1 MSLARRS
8 RALRKSVFVLL
19 VLPWAS
25 VYATG
30 EYETAR
36 QEMITVINKSVAD
49 TRAYTGISVLDKRVM
64 QAMATVPRHE
74 FVPMFM
80 RRHAYKNRALPIGE
94 GQTISQPY
102 IVALMTHLAAV
113 TPDAVVLEIGT
124 GSGYQA
130 AVLAHLAR
138 HVYSIEII
146 ESLGKQA
153 ENVLTR
159 LNYDNV
165 TVKIGDGY
173 QGWEEHAPYDAIIV
187 TAAPEQV
194 PPALLLQLRSGARLV
209 IPLGAQDHIQSL
221 QVLEKR
227 PDGKATSRE
236 VLPVL
241 FVPLVH
247 GTETSG
253 NGF

>member
-1 MSLARRS
+1 MSLMRITH
-8 RALRKSVFVLL
+8 ALCKSAFLL
-19 VLPWAS
+19 VLPWTG

-36 QEMITVINKSVAD
+36 QEMVTTINRGVAE
-49 TRAYTGISVLDKRVM
+49 TRAHTGISVLDERVM
-64 QAMATVPRHE
+64 RAMATVPRHE
-74 FVPMFM
+74 FVPASMK
-80 RRHAYKNRALPIGE
+80 RYAYINRALPIAE

-146 ESLGKQA
+146 ESLGRQA
-153 ENVLTR
+153 ENVLAR
-159 LNYDNV
+159 LDYDNV

-173 QGWEEHAPYDAIIV
+173 LGWEEHAPYDAIIV

-194 PPALLLQLRSGARLV
+194 PPALLSQLRIGARLV
-209 IPLGAQDHIQSL
+209 IPVGAQDQVQSL
-221 QVLEKR
+221 QVLEKQ
-227 PDGKATSRE
+227 PGGKATSRE

-241 FVPLVH
+241 FVPLVP
-247 GTETSG
+247 GAETSV
-253 NGF
+253 NGL

>member
-1 MSLARRS
+1 MSLAGIIHV
-8 RALRKSVFVLL
+8 LRKSVSILL
-19 VLPWAS
+19 VLPWTG

-36 QEMITVINKSVAD
+36 QEMVTTINRGVAE
-49 TRAYTGISVLDKRVM
+49 TRAYTGISVLDERVM
-64 QAMATVPRHE
+64 RAMATVPRHE
-74 FVPMFM
+74 FVPVSM
-80 RRHAYKNRALPIGE
+80 RRYAYINRALPIDE

-130 AVLAHLAR
+130 AVLALLAR

-146 ESLGKQA
+146 ESLGRQA
-153 ENVLTR
+153 ENVLAR

-173 QGWEEHAPYDAIIV
+173 LGWEEHAPYDAIIV

-194 PPALLLQLRSGARLV
+194 PPALLLQLRTGARLV
-209 IPLGAQDHIQSL
+209 IPVGAQGQVQSL
-221 QVLEKR
+221 QVLEKQ

-247 GTETSG
+247 GAETSD
-253 NGF
+253 NGL